1 MNILV
6 ICAHPDDETIGM
18 GGTMKKLSKD
28 HDITVLFVAE
38 GVTGRRKSG
47 YENNPSYE
55 VSDDEMKKMGEEIE
69 VRKVHAINAL
79 EVLGIKKVRFLD
91 LPNVELDQIPL
102 LRIIKEI
109 ENEIEKTNCN
119 IIFTHHFNDLNIDHK
134 VVYEATITAARPI
147 PSSSVF
153 AIASFEIPAATDWKY
168 PYQFRPNLF
177 VNISNELDTKIEAL
191 KEYEYEIRTTPHP
204 RSQEMMKATAMRW
217 GSLSGYNAA
226 EAFELV
232 RIRLDDISG
241 ISLGKLNIA

>member
-6 ICAHPDDETIGM
+6 VCAHPDDETIGM
-18 GGTMKKLSKD
+18 GGTLKKLSKD
-28 HDITVLFVAE
+28 HDITLLFVAE

-47 YENNPSYE
+47 YENNPAYD
-55 VSDDEMKKMGEEIE
+55 VSDDEMKKMNEEIE
-69 VRKVHAINAL
+69 VRKEHARNAL
-79 EVLGIKKVRFLD
+79 AVLGIKKVRFLD

-109 ENEIEKTNCN
+109 EEEVEETNCN
-119 IIFTHHFNDLNIDHK
+119 MIFTHHFNDLNIDHK

-147 PSSSVF
+147 PRSPVF

-177 VNISNELDTKIEAL
+177 IDITEELNAKIEAF
-191 KEYEYEIRTTPHP
+191 KAYQYEVRTSPHP
-204 RSQEMMKATAMRW
+204 RSKEMMEAIAMRW

-232 RIRLDDISG
+232 RIRLDDLSK
-241 ISLGKLNIA
+241 ISL

>member
-6 ICAHPDDETIGM
+6 VCAHPDDETIGM
-18 GGTMKKLSKD
+18 GGTLKKLSKD
-28 HDITVLFVAE
+28 HDITLLFVAE

-47 YENNPSYE
+47 YENNPTYD
-55 VSDDEMKKMGEEIE
+55 VSDDEMKKMNEEIE
-69 VRKVHAINAL
+69 VRKEHARNAL
-79 EVLGIKKVRFLD
+79 AVLGIKKVRFLD

-109 ENEIEKTNCN
+109 EEEMEETNCN
-119 IIFTHHFNDLNIDHK
+119 MIFTHHFNDLNIDHK

-147 PSSSVF
+147 PRSPVF

-177 VNISNELDTKIEAL
+177 IDITEELNVKIEAF
-191 KEYEYEIRTTPHP
+191 KAYQYEIRTTPHP
-204 RSQEMMKATAMRW
+204 RSKEMMEAAAMRW

-232 RIRLDDISG
+232 RIRLDDLSK
-241 ISLGKLNIA
+241 ISL

>member
-6 ICAHPDDETIGM
+6 VCAHPDDETIGM
-18 GGTMKKLSKD
+18 GGTLKKLSKD
-28 HDITVLFVAE
+28 HDITLLFVAE

-47 YENNPSYE
+47 YENNPAYD
-55 VSDDEMKKMGEEIE
+55 VSDDEMKKMNEEIE
-69 VRKVHAINAL
+69 VRKEHARNAL
-79 EVLGIKKVRFLD
+79 AVLGIKKVRFLD

-109 ENEIEKTNCN
+109 EEEVEETNCN
-119 IIFTHHFNDLNIDHK
+119 MIFTHHFNDLNIDHK

-147 PSSSVF
+147 PRSPVF

-177 VNISNELDTKIEAL
+177 IDITEELNVKIEAF
-191 KEYEYEIRTTPHP
+191 KAYQYEVRTSPHP
-204 RSQEMMKATAMRW
+204 RSKEMMEAIAMRW

-232 RIRLDDISG
+232 RIRLDDLSK
-241 ISLGKLNIA
+241 ISL

>member
-6 ICAHPDDETIGM
+6 VCAHPDDETIGM
-18 GGTMKKLSKD
+18 GGTLKKLSKD
-28 HDITVLFVAE
+28 HDITLLFVAE

-47 YENNPSYE
+47 YENNPAYD
-55 VSDDEMKKMGEEIE
+55 VSDDEMKKMNEEIE
-69 VRKVHAINAL
+69 VRKEHARNAL
-79 EVLGIKKVRFLD
+79 AVLGIKKVRFLD

-109 ENEIEKTNCN
+109 EKEVKETNCN
-119 IIFTHHFNDLNIDHK
+119 MIFTHHFNDLNIDHK

-147 PSSSVF
+147 PSSPVF

-177 VNISNELDTKIEAL
+177 IDITEELNIKIEAF
-191 KEYEYEIRTTPHP
+191 KAYQYEARTTPHP
-204 RSQEMMKATAMRW
+204 RSKEMMEAAAMRW

-232 RIRLDDISG
+232 RIRLDDLSK
-241 ISLGKLNIA
+241 ISL